1 MLPFPYTFSWPAYF
15 GVTSAA
21 PLSPVSPPVLVNVPG
36 IRHFTTAL
44 SQNKNH
50 DKKPSFTIEAILGL
64 SSDGSRPK
72 QPSLAGPVRVTR
84 HERLEGTTP
93 YSTNTEAARIKTSKP
108 DVGKTHRA
116 KTGSAKQPFA
126 NPMEHE
132 TDSAGSI
139 RPKPAC
145 KAKRV
150 RTIFTAEQLD
160 RLETEFERQQYMV
173 GPERLQL
180 ASALNLT
187 EAQVKVWFQ
196 NRRIKWRKQHFDAQ
210 HAKLTRLRQEASL
223 DRNTDTEDSMET
235 INTNFLGACSDQI
248 SDTNVHQ

>member
-1 MLPFPYTFSWPAYF
+1 MQTTMLPFPYTFSWPAYF

-36 IRHFTTAL
+36 IRQFTTAL

-64 SSDGSRPK
+64 SSDGSRSK
-72 QPSLAGPVRVTR
+72 QPSLAGPIRVTR

-93 YSTNTEAARIKTSKP
+93 YSTNAEATRIKASKTET
-108 DVGKTHRA
+108 GRTHRA
-116 KTGSAKQPFA
+116 KGSSAKQP
-126 NPMEHE
+126 
-132 TDSAGSI
+132 TDHDADSPGSI
-139 RPKPAC
+139 RSKPTC

-223 DRNTDTEDSMET
+223 DHNTATEDSMET
-235 INTNFLGACSDQI
+235 LDVNFLGDQI
-248 SDTNVHQ
+248 SDCNVHQ